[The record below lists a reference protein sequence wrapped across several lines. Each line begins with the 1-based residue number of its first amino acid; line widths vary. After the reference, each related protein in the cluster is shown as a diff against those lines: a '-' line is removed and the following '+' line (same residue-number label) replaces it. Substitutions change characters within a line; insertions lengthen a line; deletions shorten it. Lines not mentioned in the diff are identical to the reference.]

1 MTTDVTSLILGVDS
15 SAVRRAG
22 TDLDTFA
29 AKGKKAETSALG
41 LASGMRTLGVVISA
55 GSVAAL
61 AKQALVTADA
71 YTNMTARLSLVT
83 KSVREL
89 TNAQEALFSVAQR
102 TRIDLQETTTL
113 YTRLAGST
121 EALGVSQGELVGVTE
136 AINKALV
143 ISGTSAASAQAAL
156 VQLGQAFASGV
167 LRGEELN
174 SVLEQAPRLARAI
187 ADGLG
192 VPIGKLRQ
200 MGADGEITAEKLFRA
215 LQNSSAALT
224 AEFEKMPVTV
234 GGATTQVINSL
245 TALIGTI
252 DKLTGSS
259 STVGGWVSQTS
270 KDFDRLNDNI
280 KRSGSVMDGVLNTM
294 RTNFA
299 SMRLESI
306 NKQIEV
312 AAVSAKRAQ
321 ELLAS
326 QPDSIGAKNTLREF
340 SELKRAAAEYEKT
353 IKDLRDADVRSG
365 TGPQAGGGRGF
376 INPTGAVAA
385 AQAKEAAALDARK
398 AFLKEYATAEEKF
411 TAELKKQK
419 EAQGDLF
426 TDADEKRLREKFFPK
441 KGKELDFVMG
451 DVGSVERGLEQLT
464 SVYANAE
471 RVLEATRNAGLI
483 SERAYYDE
491 KLIFLELNTAA
502 QVKALEAENAAIEA
516 RARKGQKGL
525 DDDRKVADNLAQIT
539 ILQERAG
546 ATAKVMGIE
555 QDAAARRI
563 TRAYTEA
570 RIAAAQYLDT
580 VARQNALELAVMGQG
595 DKAARRARERADI
608 ENKYQGQI
616 DEAMGERRRNEITEQ
631 QLQERLSIVA
641 DTQAKELAMW
651 EKHSAAID
659 NANSKWTN
667 GVTDA
672 LNNYIEASKNV
683 AGQIEGALT
692 RGFKGAEDAFVNFVM
707 TGKGGFK
714 ELANSIIADLARIQA
729 RAAISGALNQV
740 LGAIGG
746 GAGNTGNAGF
756 GDYKAYYDG
765 QRAIGGPVS
774 AGSMYQVNERGPEL
788 LNVGNKQYLM
798 MGSQSGSV
806 SPNAGGPQTV
816 NQFNVAAGVQRNE
829 MVSALQLMAQ
839 AINAQT
845 DAKLRKAGV

>member
-41 LASGMRTLGVVISA
+41 LASGMRSLGAVISVGA
-55 GSVAAL
+55 VAQL
-61 AKQALVTADA
+61 ARQALQTADA
-71 YTNMTARLSLVT
+71 YTNMSARLSLVT

-102 TRIDLQETTTL
+102 TRIDLEETTTL
-113 YTRLAGST
+113 YTRLATST

-215 LQNSSAALT
+215 LQNSSAALS

-234 GGATTQVINSL
+234 GGATTQVINSI

-259 STVGGWVSQTS
+259 TTVGGWVSQTS

-280 KRSGSVMDGVLNTM
+280 KRSGSVMQGIINTAK
-294 RTNFA
+294 TTLA
-299 SMRLESI
+299 QTGLSDI
-306 NKQIEV
+306 QKQIEV

-321 ELLAS
+321 QILDS
-326 QPDSIGAKNTLREF
+326 QPDSIYAKNTLRSF
-340 SELKRAAAEYEKT
+340 DELKQKAAAYEKQL
-353 IKDLRDADVRSG
+353 KDLRDLDVRTG

-376 INPTGAVAA
+376 INPTGAVVA

-419 EAQGDLF
+419 AAQGDLF
-426 TDADEKRLREKFFPK
+426 TDADEKRLRDKFFPK
-441 KGKELDFVMG
+441 KPKELDFVKG
-451 DVGSVERGLEQLT
+451 DVGEIQRGLDQLT

-471 RVLEATRNAGLI
+471 RVLDATRSAGLI

-502 QVKALEAENAAIEA
+502 QVKALKAENEAIEA

-525 DDDRKVADNLAQIT
+525 DDDRQVADNLAQIT

-555 QDAAARRI
+555 QDAAARKI
-563 TRAYTEA
+563 TQAYTEA
-570 RIAAAQYLDT
+570 RIAATQYLDT
-580 VARQNALELAVMGQG
+580 IARQNALELTVMGQG

-616 DEAMGERRRNEITEQ
+616 DEAMGERRRNEITGQ
-631 QLQERLSIVA
+631 QLQQRLSIIA
-641 DTQAKELAMW
+641 DTQAKELALW
-651 EKHSAAID
+651 EKHSEQIDAAQG
-659 NANSKWTN
+659 NWVN
-667 GVTDA
+667 GATSA
-672 LNNYIEASKNV
+672 MQNYIDAAENV
-683 AGQIEGALT
+683 AAQTEAAFS
-692 RGFKGAEDAFVNFVM
+692 RGFKGMEDALVNFVM
-707 TGKGGFK
+707 TGKGNFK
-714 ELANSIIADLARIQA
+714 DLAKSIIADLLRIQYQ
-729 RAAISGALNQV
+729 AAISGILKMVAGTGSGSSSAGDAAL
-740 LGAIGG
+740 LADMGIG
-746 GAGNTGNAGF
+746 
-756 GDYKAYYDG
+756 
-765 QRAIGGPVS
+765 RAIGGPVS
-774 AGSMYQVNERGPEL
+774 AGSMYEVNERGPEL

-798 MGSQSGSV
+798 TGSQGGSV
-806 SPNAGGPQTV
+806 SPGGIGGDSTTI
-816 NQFNVAAGVQRNE
+816 NVAAGPTRNE
-829 MVSALQLMAQ
+829 VLSAIQLAM
-839 AINAQT
+839 QT
-845 DAKLRKAGV
+845 MRAETDQKLRKNGLRT

>member
-1 MTTDVTSLILGVDS
+1 
-15 SAVRRAG
+15 
-22 TDLDTFA
+22 
-29 AKGKKAETSALG
+29 
-41 LASGMRTLGVVISA
+41 VISVGA
-55 GSVAAL
+55 VAQL
-61 AKQALVTADA
+61 AKQALQTADA
-71 YTNMTARLSLVT
+71 YTNMSARLSLVT

-102 TRIDLQETTTL
+102 TRIDLEETTTL
-113 YTRLAGST
+113 YTRLATST

-143 ISGTSAASAQAAL
+143 ISGSSAASAQAAL

-224 AEFEKMPVTV
+224 AEFEKMPITV
-234 GGATTQVINSL
+234 GGATTQVINSI

-280 KRSGSVMDGVLNTM
+280 KRSGSVMQGIINTAK
-294 RTNFA
+294 TTLA
-299 SMRLESI
+299 QTGLSDI
-306 NKQIEV
+306 QKQIEV

-321 ELLAS
+321 QILDS
-326 QPDSIGAKNTLREF
+326 QPDSIYAKNTLRSF
-340 SELKRAAAEYEKT
+340 DELKQKAAAYEKQL
-353 IKDLRDADVRSG
+353 KELRDLDVRTG

-376 INPTGAVAA
+376 INPTGAVVA

-419 EAQGDLF
+419 AAQGDLF
-426 TDADEKRLREKFFPK
+426 TDADEKRLRDKFFPK
-441 KGKELDFVMG
+441 KGKELDFVKG
-451 DVGSVERGLEQLT
+451 DVGTVERGLEQLT

-471 RVLEATRNAGLI
+471 RVLDATRNAGLI
-483 SERAYYDE
+483 SERAYYNE
-491 KLIFLELNTAA
+491 KLIFLELNTSA

-555 QDAAARRI
+555 QDAAARKI
-563 TRAYTEA
+563 TQAYTEA
-570 RIAAAQYLDT
+570 RIAATQYLDT
-580 VARQNALELAVMGQG
+580 IARQNALELTVMGQG
-595 DKAARRARERADI
+595 EKAARRARERADI

-616 DEAMGERRRNEITEQ
+616 DEAMGERRRNEITGQ
-631 QLQERLSIVA
+631 QLQQRLSIIA
-641 DTQAKELAMW
+641 DTQAKELALW
-651 EKHSAAID
+651 EKHSEQIDAAQGNWVNGATSAMQNYID
-659 NANSKWTN
+659 AAENVAAQTEAAFSR
-667 GVTDA
+667 GFRGMEDA
-672 LNNYIEASKNV
+672 L
-683 AGQIEGALT
+683 
-692 RGFKGAEDAFVNFVM
+692 VNFVM
-707 TGKGGFK
+707 TGKGNFK
-714 ELANSIIADLARIQA
+714 DLAKSIIADLLRIQYQ
-729 RAAISGALNQV
+729 AAISGILKMISGTGSSASAGGDAALLADMGV
-740 LGAIGG
+740 G
-746 GAGNTGNAGF
+746 
-756 GDYKAYYDG
+756 
-765 QRAIGGPVS
+765 RAIGGPVS
-774 AGSMYQVNERGPEL
+774 AGSMYEVNERGPEL

-798 MGSQSGSV
+798 TGNQGGSV
-806 SPNAGGPQTV
+806 SPGGIGGDNITINVPAGAT
-816 NQFNVAAGVQRNE
+816 RNE
-829 MVSALQLMAQ
+829 VMTAIQLAM
-839 AINAQT
+839 QT
-845 DAKLRKAGV
+845 MRAETDQKLRKNGLRT